1 MSKKEHPVVRDWH
14 GEAYNL
20 THCDKAKKS
29 YDTEIQHVAHSRKR
43 ERFQNFFTDTYKR
56 ITKGERVS
64 RDSVVQEA
72 VIKGSGALAGTGDQH
87 FYAFKKIPMRSYFWY
102 SALNEGF
109 IFVSHYRY
117 KDYQK
122 LASADT
128 EKVRNNFF
136 RYETKGEGN
145 EQGN

>member
-1 MSKKEHPVVRDWH
+1 
-14 GEAYNL
+14 
-20 THCDKAKKS
+20 
-29 YDTEIQHVAHSRKR
+29 
-43 ERFQNFFTDTYKR
+43 
-56 ITKGERVS
+56 
-64 RDSVVQEA
+64 
-72 VIKGSGALAGTGDQH
+72 
-87 FYAFKKIPMRSYFWY
+87 MRSYFWY
-102 SALNEGF
+102 SPLNEGF